1 MTRNEVV
8 SWFFIGIFLYLMY
21 LFIQVLKPFFIP
33 LFWAAILT
41 LVLYPLHEKLT
52 ALLKNRVGLSAIIMT
67 LLTVLLIVVPIFLL
81 VSSLAL
87 EMVDFYSSAKSKG
100 EIDKFASF
108 FARITEFDSLEKILP
123 TSIIQGLEN
132 KFDLGEVNLKSI
144 MVKSSKSLS
153 GYLVNLFKGFASNL
167 TSMLFSF
174 GIMIFSL
181 FFFFRDGRQ
190 MFEKLKYLIPMSE
203 EQKNRTFKVFYNTID
218 AVVVGS
224 LATAAVQGVLVLI
237 IFLILGISY
246 PVLAGSISFLLS
258 ILPLVGALFVWLPV
272 AIFLMA
278 TGVFV
283 KGIILLVFGFV
294 VISMSDNIIR
304 PMIIG
309 GKVKLPTF
317 FLLISIIGGLDY
329 FGFSGVILGPV
340 LLAVFMSFI
349 EIYKREYRDKKT
361 V

>member
-21 LFIQVLKPFFIP
+21 LFVQVILPFIIP
-33 LFWAAILT
+33 LFWAAILV
-41 LVLYPLHEKLT
+41 LILYPAHEKLT
-52 ALLKNRVGLSAIIMT
+52 KILKNRVGLSSIIMT
-67 LLTVLLIVVPIFLL
+67 LLTVWLIVIPLFLL

-87 EMVDFYSSAKSKG
+87 EMVDIYSSAKSKG
-100 EIDKFASF
+100 EIDKLASYVSK
-108 FARITEFDSLEKILP
+108 ITESDSLEKILP
-123 TSIIQGLEN
+123 TSIISGLEN
-132 KFDLGEVNLKSI
+132 KLDLGEVNVKSI
-144 MVKSSKSLS
+144 LVKSSKSIS
-153 GYLVNLFKGFASNL
+153 SYLINLFKGFASNI

-203 EQKNRTFKVFYNTID
+203 EQKNRTFKVFSNTID
-218 AVVVGS
+218 GVVVGS
-224 LATAAVQGVLVLI
+224 LATAAVQGLLVLI

-258 ILPLVGALFVWLPV
+258 ILPLVGATFVWLPV
-272 AIFLMA
+272 SIFLMA
-278 TGVFV
+278 TGAIT
-283 KGIILLVFGFV
+283 KGMILFVFGAV

-317 FLLISIIGGLDY
+317 FLLLSIMGGLDY
-329 FGFSGVILGPV
+329 FGFSGVVLGPV
-340 LLAVFMSFI
+340 LLAVFISFI
-349 EIYKREYRDKKT
+349 EIYKQEYRDNK
-361 V
+361 VV

>member
-1 MTRNEVV
+1 MSKNNIF
-8 SWFFIGIFLYLMY
+8 SWFFIAIFLYLFY
-21 LFIQVLKPFFIP
+21 LILQVLKPFILP

-41 LVLYPLHEKLT
+41 LLLYPLHERLT
-52 ALLKNRVGLSAIIMT
+52 KLLKNRAWLSSIIMT
-67 LLTVLLIVVPIFLL
+67 LLTVMLIVIPLFLI

-87 EMVDFYSSAKSKG
+87 EMIDIYSSAKSKG
-100 EIDKFASF
+100 DIDKFASF

-123 TSIIQGLEN
+123 SSILQGLES
-132 KFDLGEVNLKSI
+132 KFDLGEVNVKSI
-144 MVKSSKSLS
+144 LVESSKTLS
-153 GYLVNLFKGFASNL
+153 GYLINLFKGFASNI
-167 TSMLFSF
+167 TSLLFSF

-181 FFFFRDGRQ
+181 FFFFRDGRE
-190 MFEKLKYLIPMSE
+190 MYEKLKYLIPMSE

-218 AVVVGS
+218 GVVVGS
-224 LATAAVQGVLVLI
+224 LATAAVQGLLVMI
-237 IFLILGISY
+237 IFLILDIPY
-246 PVLAGSISFLLS
+246 PVLAGSISFVLS
-258 ILPLVGALFVWLPV
+258 ILPLVGAMFVWLPV

-283 KGIILLVFGFV
+283 KGIILLIFGFV

-317 FLLISIIGGLDY
+317 FLLLSIMGGLNY

-340 LLAVFMSFI
+340 LLAVFISFI
-349 EIYKREYRDKKT
+349 EIYKREYRDNKP

>member
-21 LFIQVLKPFFIP
+21 LFIQVIKPFILP

-41 LVLYPLHEKLT
+41 LILYPAHEKLT
-52 ALLKNRVGLSAIIMT
+52 KLLKNRANLSAIIMT
-67 LLTVLLIVVPIFLL
+67 LLTVWLIVIPLFLL

-87 EMVDFYSSAKSKG
+87 EMIDIYSSAKSKG
-100 EIDKFASF
+100 DVDKFASF
-108 FARITEFDSLEKILP
+108 LGRITEFDSLEKILP
-123 TSIIQGLEN
+123 GSILQGLEN
-132 KFDLGEVNLKSI
+132 KFDLGEVNVKSI
-144 MVKSSKSLS
+144 VVKSSKSLS
-153 GYLVNLFKGFASNL
+153 GYLVNLFKGFASNV

-181 FFFFRDGRQ
+181 FFFFRDGRE
-190 MFEKLKYLIPMSE
+190 MFEKLKYLIPMNE
-203 EQKNRTFKVFYNTID
+203 EQKNRTFNVFRNTID
-218 AVVVGS
+218 GVVVGS
-224 LATAAVQGVLVLI
+224 LATAAVQGLLVLI

-246 PVLAGSISFLLS
+246 PVLAGSISFVLS
-258 ILPLVGALFVWLPV
+258 ILPLVGATFVWLPV
-272 AIFLMA
+272 SIFLMA
-278 TGVFV
+278 TGVV
-283 KGIILLVFGFV
+283 TKGIILLVFGVV

-317 FLLISIIGGLDY
+317 FLLISIMGGLDY

-340 LLAVFMSFI
+340 LLAVFLSFI
-349 EIYKREYRDKKT
+349 EIYKQEYRDKKA